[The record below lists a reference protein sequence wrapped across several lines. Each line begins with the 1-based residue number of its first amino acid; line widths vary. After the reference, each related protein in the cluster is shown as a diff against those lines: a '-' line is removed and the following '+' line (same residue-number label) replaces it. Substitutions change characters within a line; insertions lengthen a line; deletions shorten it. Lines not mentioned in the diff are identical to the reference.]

1 MEDQF
6 DHQVEDQPYNEQNP
20 PQNFEHQNQ
29 EEPQT
34 QSEDEAPLNKSQV
47 DAQYENQNDSE
58 GNDYVEPMVGQ
69 NPSLTNS
76 NNSSNVTEQTF
87 SMQKSILYCSN
98 CALCCIL

>member
-34 QSEDEAPLNKSQV
+34 QSEVEA
-47 DAQYENQNDSE
+47 
-58 GNDYVEPMVGQ
+58 
-69 NPSLTNS
+69 
-76 NNSSNVTEQTF
+76 
-87 SMQKSILYCSN
+87 
-98 CALCCIL
+98 